1 MLYAV
6 RCVLCVGDRGVSPV
20 LITPE
25 TLTFKAD
32 QAMSGQDSRAHRFT
46 VQHGPYTVVSALSGG
61 ENCLCISREV
71 WWLRSLCLGVTRS
84 GRVIHQA
91 SSPLQPA
98 GRCWPHLCQ
107 SGPRYLKYSLIE

>member
-32 QAMSGQDSRAHRFT
+32 QAMSGQDSSALRYT
-46 VQHGPYTVVSALSGG
+46 VRYGPSTVVSAL
-61 ENCLCISREV
+61 
-71 WWLRSLCLGVTRS
+71 TD
-84 GRVIHQA
+84 
-91 SSPLQPA
+91 
-98 GRCWPHLCQ
+98 
-107 SGPRYLKYSLIE
+107 